1 MAAQKHKK
9 KNFGRHFSAFLNVFY
24 PQTHI
29 IKALYTFDSSRLYVR
44 LLEHS
49 KTGASMELFLPESDF
64 KTSFEVNFTK
74 KHPDFGG
81 LETSQ
86 RHETQTII
94 FFHMLF
100 YI

>member
-1 MAAQKHKK
+1 
-9 KNFGRHFSAFLNVFY
+9 
-24 PQTHI
+24 
-29 IKALYTFDSSRLYVR
+29 
-44 LLEHS
+44 
-49 KTGASMELFLPESDF
+49 MELFLPESDF

-100 YI
+100 YIWTQYNIIIVLKHLQSTISFEGKIFEKSAEKAKRLNFTIFWGLYFWKY